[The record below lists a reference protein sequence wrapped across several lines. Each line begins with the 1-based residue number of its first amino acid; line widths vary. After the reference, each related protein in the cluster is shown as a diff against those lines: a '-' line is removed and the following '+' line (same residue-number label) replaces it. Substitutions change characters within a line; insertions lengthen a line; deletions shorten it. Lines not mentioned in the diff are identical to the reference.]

1 MYLGVNERRTW
12 RGLWSAGR
20 GRWAGAPGRECNRLF
35 YKKGCQEHS
44 SPFAVSA
51 VLVRDIQP
59 LVTTE
64 DASLGLCPWV

>member
-1 MYLGVNERRTW
+1 MTDSTVDSGQRVIGAKPHE
-12 RGLWSAGR
+12 GR
-20 GRWAGAPGRECNRLF
+20 ITCVNRLF

-51 VLVRDIQP
+51 VFVRDIQP